1 MLVEVIM
8 AVFIANF
15 KVSEHPIINIIV
27 RGLLVAVIG
36 SFIALFSSILEGW
49 DFSIGFAL
57 IFSLIIGLAVSIFL
71 FAVEAFLTILIRND
85 FIY

>member
-8 AVFIANF
+8 SVFIANF
-15 KVSEHPIINIIV
+15 KASEHPIINIIV

-36 SFIALFSSILEGW
+36 FFIALFSSIVEGW

-57 IFSLIIGLAVSIFL
+57 IFSLIIGLVVSIFL
-71 FAVEAFLTILIRND
+71 FAVEAFFNYID
-85 FIY
+85 KK

>member
-8 AVFIANF
+8 AVFITNF

-36 SFIALFSSILEGW
+36 SFIALFSSTLEGW

-71 FAVEAFLTILIRND
+71 FAVEAFFNYID
-85 FIY
+85 KK